1 LWIVDADA
9 AAAAATRVE
18 APRERERER
27 CPSLPAE
34 RRMKKCPS
42 ELELEAFLRCRED
55 ATAAAVAAGVQKPV
69 HDVAALAPFAAGG
82 VFPPSHLSAFSFAD
96 SVSRKQSNFDTA

>member
-1 LWIVDADA
+1 
-9 AAAAATRVE
+9 
-18 APRERERER
+18 
-27 CPSLPAE
+27 
-34 RRMKKCPS
+34 MKKCPS

-82 VFPPSHLSAFSFAD
+82 VFSPSDLSAFSFAD